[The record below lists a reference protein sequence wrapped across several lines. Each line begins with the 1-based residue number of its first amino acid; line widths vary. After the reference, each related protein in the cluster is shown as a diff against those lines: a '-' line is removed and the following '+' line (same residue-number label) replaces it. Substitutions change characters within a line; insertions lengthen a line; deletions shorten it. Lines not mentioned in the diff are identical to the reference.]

1 MGPSEGPTPPA
12 RDSGRQS
19 PPPST
24 RLLLLSNSTVH
35 GAGYLDHAEA
45 EIRAHFEG
53 VGAILFVPFA
63 LHDRDGYAAKAADRF
78 ARMGL
83 RLTSVHQAPDP
94 VGAVEQADGV
104 FIGGGNT
111 FRLLAELHRQRLL
124 APIRA
129 RVAAGM
135 PYLGSSA
142 GSNVA
147 CPTIMTTNDMP
158 IVYPPS
164 FQALNLVPF
173 QINPHYLDPDPGSR
187 HMGETRETRL
197 REFHEENTAPVAGLR
212 EGAMLQVTDG
222 AVVLAGTTGMRV
234 FRRGT
239 EPVEARPVADVTSLL
254 HP

>member
-1 MGPSEGPTPPA
+1 V
-12 RDSGRQS
+12 
-19 PPPST
+19 T

-35 GAGYLDHAEA
+35 GAGYLDHAE
-45 EIRAHFEG
+45 EQIRAHFQG
-53 VGAILFVPFA
+53 VRTVLFVPFA
-63 LHDRDGYAAKAADRF
+63 LHDRDGYAGKARDRF
-78 ARMGL
+78 ARLGL
-83 RLTSVHQAPDP
+83 ALTSIHQAPDP
-94 VGAVEQADGV
+94 VRAVEQAEAV

-111 FRLLAELHRQRLL
+111 FRLLSELHRQALL

-147 CPTIMTTNDMP
+147 CPSIMTTNDMP

-164 FQALNLVPF
+164 FQALDLVPF

-197 REFHEENTAPVAGLR
+197 REFHEEHATPVAGLR

-234 FRRGT
+234 FRRGQA
-239 EPVEARPVADVTSLL
+239 PVEALPVADVTALL
-254 HP
+254 LP